1 VRRPN
6 SILALLAILGCIAP
20 AQPFTSDFYDFAG
33 ASSEHRMKW
42 ASKTIRVSLSS
53 SLTSPA
59 AGIKSDS
66 DVLAAVRRA
75 LGRWSMAADIKFEE
89 VSSKVQSISPI
100 SGGDGISLITI
111 AETPENLAIVGAG
124 ISPARTRVFY
134 DPETGEISEADIAI
148 NPQPLSADGEPL
160 QFSTDGTP
168 GTYDLESTITHEV
181 GHLLGLDHSRV
192 VGATMQTRQSVNGTY
207 KLSAFTERTLS
218 EDDRVRVAGL
228 YGTTKDTSA
237 IEGRLTNNF
246 VAGGS
251 SAVQGAHIWVED
263 TASGR
268 VIASTLTSTN
278 GTYRIEGI
286 KAGQYRVMAEYID
299 GQRPFRSAEISNLVR
314 ANPNTAS
321 TANFVMV
328 PPQNAPPLLKPR
340 FIGANGE
347 LSTTPV
353 IAEAGKKLTI
363 YVGGEGVDQVPIT
376 GISLTSPF
384 MTVDSESLT
393 LHQFGTPYPVISFDV
408 TIAPHASFGDYSI
421 RLQANSGEIAYVAG
435 AVTIDPGVDFP
446 AVNPADD
453 PQFFVAQH
461 YRDFLGRA
469 PDPERAKSWIQ
480 DIENCGSDTECV
492 RDRRIDV
499 SAAFLETEFLET
511 YSYIYR
517 LYKVALGRRPTL
529 AELNR
534 DRLQIVSD
542 RATLENN
549 KRALAR
555 SLALR
560 PEFLRKYSTG
570 LKSDQFVDLLLS
582 SISQVSQVDLSNE
595 RMRLAALH
603 DGTIAGRAE
612 IIQTAAANAAF
623 AEKENGQ
630 ALALLPYFGYLRRE
644 PDEAGL
650 QSWSNTF
657 TGEKTSHPSSLR
669 AMICAFIT
677 SAEYQSRFG
686 MFVTH
691 SNKECQISS

>member
-1 VRRPN
+1 MRRPN
-6 SILALLAILGCIAP
+6 PILALVAILGCIAP
-20 AQPFTSDFYDFAG
+20 ARPFTSDFYDFAG

-42 ASKTIRVSLSS
+42 ATKTIRVSLSS
-53 SLTSPA
+53 SLTSSA
-59 AGIKSDS
+59 TGIKPDS
-66 DVLAAVRRA
+66 DVLGAVRRA
-75 LGRWSMAADIKFEE
+75 LGRWSMAADIQFEE

-100 SGGDGISLITI
+100 SGGDGISLITV
-111 AETPENLAIVGAG
+111 AETPENLAIMGAG

-148 NPQPLSADGEPL
+148 NPQPLSPEGAPL

-218 EDDRVRVAGL
+218 EDDRVRVAGI
-228 YGTTKDTSA
+228 YGTGKDTSA
-237 IEGRLTNNF
+237 IEGKLINNF

-268 VIASTLTSTN
+268 VIASTLTSAN

-286 KAGQYRVMAEYID
+286 KPGQYQVMAEYVD
-299 GQRPFRSAEISNLVR
+299 GQRPFRSAEISNQVR
-314 ANPNTAS
+314 AVANTTS
-321 TANFVMV
+321 TVNFVMV

-340 FIGANGE
+340 FIGTNGE

-353 IAEAGKKLTI
+353 IAEAGRTLTI
-363 YVGGEGVDQVPIT
+363 YVAGEGVDQVPIS

-384 MTVDSESLT
+384 MAVDSESLT
-393 LHQFGTPYPVISFDV
+393 LHQFGTSYPVISFDV
-408 TIAPHASFGDYSI
+408 LVAPHASFGDYSI
-421 RLQANSGEIAYVAG
+421 RLQANSGEVAYVAG
-435 AVTIDPGVDFP
+435 ALTIDPGANFSSL
-446 AVNPADD
+446 NPADD
-453 PQFFVAQH
+453 PQFFIAQH

-480 DIENCGSDTECV
+480 GLENCGSDMDCV

-511 YSYIYR
+511 WSYIYR
-517 LYKVALGRRPTL
+517 LYKVALGRRPML
-529 AELNR
+529 AEFNR
-534 DRLQIVSD
+534 DRLQIASD

-549 KRALAR
+549 RRTFAR
-555 SLALR
+555 GLVLR

-570 LKSDQFVDLLLS
+570 LKADQFVDLLLS
-582 SISQVSQVDLSNE
+582 SISQASQVDLSNE
-595 RMRLAALH
+595 RASLATLH

-612 IIQTAAANAAF
+612 IIQLAAGNTAF
-623 AEKENGQ
+623 AEKEHGQ

-650 QSWSNTF
+650 QFWLNAF
-657 TGEKTSHPSSLR
+657 AGEKTSNPSSLR

-677 SAEYQSRFG
+677 SSEYQSRFG

-691 SNKECQISS
+691 SNKECQLSP

>member
-1 VRRPN
+1 MRRPI
-6 SILALLAILGCIAP
+6 SILALLAILGSIAP
-20 AQPFTSDFYDFAG
+20 ARPFTSDFYDFAG
-33 ASSEHRMKW
+33 TSSEHRMKW
-42 ASKTIRVSLSS
+42 TTKTIRVSLSS

-59 AGIKSDS
+59 AGIKPDS
-66 DVLAAVRRA
+66 DVLGAVRRA
-75 LGRWSMAADIKFEE
+75 LGRWSMAADINFEE

-100 SGGDGISLITI
+100 SGGDGVSLITI
-111 AETPENLAIVGAG
+111 AETPENLAIIGAG

-134 DPETGEISEADIAI
+134 DRETGEISEADIAI
-148 NPQPLSADGEPL
+148 NPQPLSAEGEPL

-207 KLSAFTERTLS
+207 KSNAFTERTLS

-228 YGTTKDTSA
+228 YGTSKDTSA
-237 IEGRLTNNF
+237 IEGRLTNF

-251 SAVQGAHIWVED
+251 SAVQGAHVWVED

-268 VIASTLTSTN
+268 VVASTLTAAN

-286 KAGQYRVMAEYID
+286 KPGPYRVMAEYVD

-314 ANPNTAS
+314 ANANTAS

-328 PPQNAPPLLKPR
+328 PPQNAPPSVKPR

-353 IAEAGKKLTI
+353 IAEAGKTLTI
-363 YVGGEGVDQVPIT
+363 YVGGEGVDQVPIS

-393 LHQFGTPYPVISFDV
+393 RHEFGTPYPVISFDV
-408 TIAPHASFGDYSI
+408 QVAPQASFGDYSI

-435 AVTIDPGVDFP
+435 AVTIDPGVDY
-446 AVNPADD
+446 ASVNPADD
-453 PQFFVAQH
+453 PEFFIAQH

-480 DIENCGSDTECV
+480 DLESCGSDTECV

-529 AELNR
+529 AEFNR
-534 DRLQIVSD
+534 DRLQIVND

-555 SLALR
+555 SLVLR
-560 PEFLRKYSTG
+560 TEFQRKYSTG
-570 LKSDQFVDLLLS
+570 LKADQFVDLLLS
-582 SISQVSQVDLSNE
+582 SVQQVSQVDLSND
-595 RMRLAALH
+595 RVRLAALH
-603 DGTIAGRAE
+603 DGTVAGRAE
-612 IIQTAAANAAF
+612 IIQTMAANTAF

-650 QSWSNTF
+650 QSWSSTF
-657 TGEKTSHPSSLR
+657 AGEKTSLPSSLR
-669 AMICAFIT
+669 AMICASIT
-677 SAEYQSRFG
+677 SSEYQSRFG

-691 SNKECQISS
+691 SNKECQISP